1 MFFRNEY
8 AFLSNMYPCEI
19 KYKGM
24 TFSCTEAAYQ
34 SQKTSDP
41 EMQKE
46 FQEYTGVQAKKMG
59 RLLEMDPNFEE
70 RKLQIM
76 TELIDIKFEIPEL
89 AAALTKVKGPII
101 EDNTWGDTFWG
112 KCSGVGENH
121 LGHILAMKRLHL
133 LWKEN
138 SDEEA
143 LLNGTEKMML
153 GIYQMKSGEPLLFAS
168 LKEGSEVGPEMY
180 DLVYTA
186 LLTKDDE
193 KKDRYELLES
203 IFATFNQPIRPKNFH
218 GRSLSISDIIVIRC
232 QDEIKA
238 YYTQHVG
245 FSELPYFAAKWK
257 A

>member
-24 TFSCTEAAYQ
+24 IFSCTEAAYQ
-34 SQKTSDP
+34 SQKTNNP
-41 EMQKE
+41 EKQKE
-46 FQEYTGVQAKKMG
+46 FQSYTGVQAKKMG
-59 RLLEMDPNFEE
+59 RLLEMDPTFED

-76 TELIDIKFEIPEL
+76 TELIDIKFSQPDL
-89 AAALTKVKGPII
+89 AEALMKVKGPII

-121 LGHILAMKRLHL
+121 LGQILAMKRLQL

-153 GIYQMKSGEPLLFAS
+153 GIYQMKSEEPLLFTS
-168 LKEGSEVGPEMY
+168 LKEGREVDPEMY
-180 DLVYTA
+180 DLVYTT
-186 LLTKDDE
+186 LLTKDAE
-193 KKDRYELLES
+193 KKNRGELLES

-218 GRSLSISDIIVIRC
+218 GRSLSISDIVVIRC
-232 QDEIKA
+232 KDDVKA

-245 FSELPYFAAKWK
+245 FSELPYFTDKWK